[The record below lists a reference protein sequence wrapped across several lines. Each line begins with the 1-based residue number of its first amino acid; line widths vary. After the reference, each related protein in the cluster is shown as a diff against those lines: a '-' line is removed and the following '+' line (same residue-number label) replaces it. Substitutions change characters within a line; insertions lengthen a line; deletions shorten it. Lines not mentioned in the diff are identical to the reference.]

1 MSSLSTGDVTSSSL
15 SLGLEASKKSS
26 SSDSPEETKA
36 EVDVSRIMEGAKMEE
51 DLSKLVLKEP
61 VKFQGKY
68 YCLGWI
74 D

>member
-1 MSSLSTGDVTSSSL
+1 MSSLSTGDVTSSSI
-15 SLGLEASKKSS
+15 SLGLEASGLEAPKKSS

-68 YCLGWI
+68 Y
-74 D
+74 

>member
-1 MSSLSTGDVTSSSL
+1 MSKPSTGDVTSSSI
-15 SLGLEASKKSS
+15 SLGLEASGLEAQKKSS

-68 YCLGWI
+68 
-74 D
+74 

>member
-1 MSSLSTGDVTSSSL
+1 MSSLSTGDVTSSSI
-15 SLGLEASKKSS
+15 SLGLEASKKS

-68 YCLGWI
+68 N
-74 D
+74 